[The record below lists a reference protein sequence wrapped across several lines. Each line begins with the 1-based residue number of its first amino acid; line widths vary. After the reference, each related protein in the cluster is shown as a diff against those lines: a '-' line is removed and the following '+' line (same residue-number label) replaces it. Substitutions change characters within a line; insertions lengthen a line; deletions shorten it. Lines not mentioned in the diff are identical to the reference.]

1 MHPYVAGERDVHT
14 MPSDN
19 TFKTIKKELMLM
31 KEYTTANGMKPIK
44 TLVFVD
50 DLAGLNIIHG
60 GRISAFANLAVQ
72 VRHLDASI
80 ISIAQ
85 QFSAI
90 TPAFRDNC
98 GAIIA
103 FPSNRQQDK
112 DFIKREYCNTH
123 FPPRIMDDIIE
134 TAWKQM
140 KPLLI
145 IANARQELRYFIDF
159 YHEIKPQ

>member
-1 MHPYVAGERDVHT
+1 MHPFVEPERDVHT
-14 MPSDN
+14 APNEN
-19 TFKTIKKELMLM
+19 TFKMIKKELIAM
-31 KEYTTANGMKPIK
+31 KEYTSMNGLKPLQ
-44 TLVFVD
+44 TLIFVD

-72 VRHLDASI
+72 VRHFDTSI

-85 QFSAI
+85 QFTAI

-98 GAIIA
+98 GAVIA
-103 FPSNRQQDK
+103 FPSNRHQDK
-112 DFIKREYCNTH
+112 DFIKKEYCNTH
-123 FPPRIMDDIIE
+123 FPPRVMDEIIE

-140 KPLLI
+140 KPLFI